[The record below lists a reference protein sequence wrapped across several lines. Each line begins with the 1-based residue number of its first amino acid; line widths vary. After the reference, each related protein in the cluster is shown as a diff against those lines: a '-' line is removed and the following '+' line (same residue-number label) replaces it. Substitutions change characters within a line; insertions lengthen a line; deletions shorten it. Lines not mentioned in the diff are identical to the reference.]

1 MAGCVQMLKN
11 GDEATAFRKANGQRA
26 LLFVQAAHGPSQQM
40 QEVFENFQEDFP
52 TVAFGVVDVASNKC
66 FAHANG
72 VTEVPTTIFY
82 EDGELLGRLVGA
94 LPAVVAKA
102 LTAWTNAGRSTLVS
116 SLRDLQPSH
125 QPPSKDTAVSLEE
138 RLSSLVNS
146 HPVMV
151 FMKGKREAPFCRF
164 SKQLM
169 GIFAE
174 KRLVHFGAFDVFDDE
189 EVREGLKKFSN
200 WPTYPQVYV
209 KGELIGGV
217 DIIRALCEDGSFN
230 EVFPPEAFA

>member
-1 MAGCVQMLKN
+1 MQTLKN
-11 GDEATAFRKANGQRA
+11 GDEATAFRQAKGKKA
-26 LLFVQAAHGPSQQM
+26 LLFIQAAHGPSQQM

-52 TVAFGVVDVASNKC
+52 AVAFGVVDVTSNKC
-66 FAHANG
+66 FAHACS
-72 VTEVPTTIFY
+72 VTEVPSTLFY
-82 EDGELLGRLVGA
+82 EDGEFLGRLVGA
-94 LPAVVAKA
+94 VPPSVAKA
-102 LTAWTNAGRSTLVS
+102 LTAWTHADRSTLLN
-116 SLRDLQPSH
+116 SLREMQPAH
-125 QPPSKDTAVSLEE
+125 QPAPRDTEVPLQE
-138 RLSSLVNS
+138 RLASLVNS

-169 GIFAE
+169 AIFAE

-189 EVREGLKKFSN
+189 EVREGLKTFSN

-217 DIIRALCEDGSFN
+217 DIIRALCEDGSFT